1 MILGVSALILGP
13 IIGFLIVFVF
23 PNQEWFARVNGV
35 EISRAELVDVLRA
48 QQIDAS
54 LSRAPFDPTLEVFD
68 AAARLTD
75 DEVLRQT
82 AGALGVVVDEA
93 DIEAELIA
101 ELAPDL
107 DPSDLNEAE
116 RAQFEERRRQY
127 VDLRRL
133 SISQL
138 ERLAEGELLRR
149 GTAQALGRQ
158 TPGPQPQVHL
168 HVLTVPDIPTA
179 ERVRSEAA
187 AGVVFEEIVRRH
199 SIGGPS
205 DLGWLPYGALPP
217 AAADLL
223 WSLPPL
229 EMSPPFQQEDQAIV
243 LYVVSAR
250 DPSRELDPVVRQLLE
265 ERALAS
271 WLRTTRAAQQIEL
284 QLDSETLTWVSQQL
298 ERTRAVTPGA

>member
-13 IIGFLIVFVF
+13 IVGFLVVFVF

-35 EISRAELVDVLRA
+35 AISRAELVDVLRA
-48 QQIDAS
+48 QQIDAA
-54 LSRAPFDPTLEVFD
+54 LSRAPFDPTLEIFD

-82 AGALGVVVDEA
+82 AGALGVAVDEA
-93 DIEAELIA
+93 DIDAELIA

-107 DPSDLNEAE
+107 DSSGLDEAA
-116 RAQFEERRRQY
+116 RAQFEERKRQY
-127 VDLRRL
+127 IDLRRL
-133 SISQL
+133 SIPQL

-149 GTAQALGRQ
+149 RTARALGRQ
-158 TPGPQPQVHL
+158 IPDPQPQVHL

-187 AGVVFEEIVRRH
+187 GGVVFEEIVRRH

-217 AAADLL
+217 AADLL

-243 LYVVSAR
+243 LYVVSGR
-250 DPSRELDPVVRQLLE
+250 DPSRDLDAVVRQLLE
-265 ERALAS
+265 ERALES

-298 ERTRAVTPGA
+298 ERTRAVAPGF